1 MCFDVSIP
9 IRLICSTDGLL
20 CLRSATTSVWHARCR
35 RGPSTPAARRGR
47 GAPPAV
53 RRNPVADCPPTSA
66 ARAGM
71 RNQRR
76 QTLQAATAEVR
87 LGPAESARFSGSVAS
102 NEALLPLYRPRVRF
116 TIAQTCQRGDF
127 GHVIAENRANVG

>member
-1 MCFDVSIP
+1 
-9 IRLICSTDGLL
+9 
-20 CLRSATTSVWHARCR
+20 
-35 RGPSTPAARRGR
+35 
-47 GAPPAV
+47 
-53 RRNPVADCPPTSA
+53 
-66 ARAGM
+66 M

-102 NEALLPLYRPRVRF
+102 NEALLPLYRQRVRF

-127 GHVIAENRANVG
+127 GHEIAENRANVGLQALIDPTWSTLLNAGDAAGIVRALWSKIF